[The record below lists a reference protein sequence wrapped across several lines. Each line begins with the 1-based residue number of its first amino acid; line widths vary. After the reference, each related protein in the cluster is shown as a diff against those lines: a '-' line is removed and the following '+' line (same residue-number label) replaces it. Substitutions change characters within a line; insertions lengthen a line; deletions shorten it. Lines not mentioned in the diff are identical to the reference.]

1 MDAAP
6 NFDTDAHDLGAIV
19 RAALGPGDAANLLPQ
34 ILDFT
39 QAHPLRDTMAALLSG
54 DELTL
59 DASAVERMSTPC
71 AQVLLATGR
80 AAAAA
85 GASFKIINASD
96 AFRTALADLGLQDE
110 FSSWMI

>member
-6 NFDTDAHDLGAIV
+6 NLGVDAQDHGANIQ
-19 RAALGPGDAANLLPQ
+19 PSQSPDDAGSLLPQ

-39 QAHPLRDTMAALLSG
+39 QAQPLRDSMAVLLSG
-54 DELTL
+54 DPLVL

-85 GASFKIINASD
+85 GISFKILDASA
-96 AFRTALADLGLQDE
+96 AFRTALADLGLQPE
-110 FSSWMI
+110 FKNWMG